1 MRLRRRSNQP
11 EAAADPESEFVDD
24 IAAGGI
30 ATKVLFAPVKI
41 TAKRIAPK
49 LSKSLFERI
58 WSAVGR
64 GEPPPRTE
72 DPEAS
77 LPKLGLALALE
88 GACRAIVNGLVDHAS
103 RRQFARLTGRWP
115 GRRKP
120 S

>member
-1 MRLRRRSNQP
+1 MRLRHRAQEP
-11 EAAADPESEFVDD
+11 EADASPD
-24 IAAGGI
+24 IEVVGGVASGGI

-64 GEPPPRTE
+64 GECPSISRL
-72 DPEAS
+72 AS
-77 LPKLGLALALE
+77 LL
-88 GACRAIVNGLVDHAS
+88 RRSSFS
-103 RRQFARLTGRWP
+103 RNHT
-115 GRRKP
+115 

>member
-1 MRLRRRSNQP
+1 MRLRRRPKQA
-11 EAAADPESEFVDD
+11 EAAADPEIEVVDGV
-24 IAAGGI
+24 ATGGI
-30 ATKVLFAPVKI
+30 ATKVLFVPVKI

-49 LSKSLFERI
+49 LSKGLFERI
-58 WSAVGR
+58 WGTVGR
-64 GEPPPRTE
+64 GEPPPSAE

-88 GACRAIVNGLVDHAS
+88 GACRAIVNGLVDNVS

-115 GRRKP
+115 GRRKR

>member
-1 MRLRRRSNQP
+1 VRLRRRPKEP
-11 EAAADPESEFVDD
+11 EAAAYPELEVVGGVAS
-24 IAAGGI
+24 GGI

-64 GEPPPRTE
+64 GEPPPRAE
-72 DPEAS
+72 DPDAS
-77 LPKLGLALALE
+77 LPRLGLALALE

-115 GRRKP
+115 GRRKL